1 MPAGLLPLFPETV
14 MDLRQNTRAVVAMMT
29 AMLAFIANDSIVKL
43 IADRLPLGEI
53 MFARGCMAIVIVLAI
68 AHVTGVLREF
78 RHIVHWT
85 VPTRAF
91 GEVAATVL
99 YLTALFNMPIANAT
113 AILQALPLMVTAG
126 AAIFLGMPVGWRRW
140 TAIGVGFA
148 GVMLIVRPGVTGFN
162 LYSLVALFGVVFMA
176 LRDLVTRGMPP
187 EVPTLGVTM
196 ATLVGVAVTGLGL
209 SFAET
214 WTMPLTSDLALLFAA
229 AVFINIGFVCL
240 IFSMRVG
247 DVSFVAPFRY
257 SIILWAILLGYAV
270 WGDVPDAMTLAGT
283 FVVVGSGVYSFF
295 RERKLALAG
304 TRPVPSHG
312 AGRPMEPSAVVVDG
326 EENS

>member
-1 MPAGLLPLFPETV
+1 
-14 MDLRQNTRAVVAMMT
+14 MDLRENTRAVVAMMA

-53 MFARGCMAIVIVLAI
+53 MFVRGCMAIVIVLAI
-68 AHVTGVLREF
+68 AHFTDQLREF

-140 TAIGVGFA
+140 TAIAIGFA
-148 GVMLIVRPGVTGFN
+148 GVLLIVRPGVAGFN

-176 LRDLVTRGMPP
+176 MRDLVTRGMPKV
-187 EVPTLGVTM
+187 VPTLGVTL
-196 ATLVGVAVTGLGL
+196 ATLVGVALTGLAL
-209 SFAET
+209 SATET
-214 WTMPLTSDLALLFAA
+214 WIMPPASDLALLAFAA
-229 AVFINIGFVCL
+229 VSINIGFVCL
-240 IFSMRVG
+240 IFSMRTG
-247 DVSFVAPFRY
+247 DVTFVAPFRY
-257 SIILWAILLGYAV
+257 SMIVWAILLGYAV
-270 WGDVPDAMTLAGT
+270 WGDVPDALTLAGT
-283 FVVVGSGVYSFF
+283 FVVVASGIYSFF
-295 RERKLALAG
+295 RERSLALAG

-312 AGRPMEPSAVVVDG
+312 TGRPMEPSAVVVEGD
-326 EENS
+326 ETT